1 MLYVLEDMHMSRG
14 SGNYYLAVEA
24 ENVEEAE
31 KMANEYISND
41 SRVLNIPI
49 PLFKAKMMAYESMCP
64 VVITKDNFQE
74 VCKNNPFKKKQH
86 MCISVKC
93 FSTRNNIFLL
103 PRANRKDYLLAFLD
117 LIYIYNC
124 KRSCKYF
131 IEIMEDYMKVTTASS
146 SDLLK
151 RLNEIDDEL
160 QDFHISAHKS
170 DLLYKE
176 QDSLK
181 SELQERGYSI

>member
-74 VCKNNPFKKKQH
+74 VCKNNPFKKK
-86 MCISVKC
+86 
-93 FSTRNNIFLL
+93 
-103 PRANRKDYLLAFLD
+103 
-117 LIYIYNC
+117 
-124 KRSCKYF
+124 
-131 IEIMEDYMKVTTASS
+131 
-146 SDLLK
+146 
-151 RLNEIDDEL
+151 
-160 QDFHISAHKS
+160 
-170 DLLYKE
+170 
-176 QDSLK
+176 
-181 SELQERGYSI
+181 